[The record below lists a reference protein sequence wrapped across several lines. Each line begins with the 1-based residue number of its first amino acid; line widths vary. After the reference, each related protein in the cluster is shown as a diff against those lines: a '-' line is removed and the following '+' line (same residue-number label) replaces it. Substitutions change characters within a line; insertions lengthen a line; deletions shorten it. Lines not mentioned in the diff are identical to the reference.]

1 MEVATIIDFK
11 NSQSAKSQFNS
22 EALEKYLPIQYVDPN
37 TGQKK
42 CEYRC
47 YNIFTTKLA
56 NMVETDQRY
65 GFIFCPN
72 VEC

>member
-1 MEVATIIDFK
+1 MEMSSDVEVATIIDFK
-11 NSQSAKSQFNS
+11 GSQSTKSQFNS
-22 EALEKYLPIQYVDPN
+22 ETLDKYLQIQYIDPV

-56 NMVETDQRY
+56 NMVETD
-65 GFIFCPN
+65 
-72 VEC
+72 